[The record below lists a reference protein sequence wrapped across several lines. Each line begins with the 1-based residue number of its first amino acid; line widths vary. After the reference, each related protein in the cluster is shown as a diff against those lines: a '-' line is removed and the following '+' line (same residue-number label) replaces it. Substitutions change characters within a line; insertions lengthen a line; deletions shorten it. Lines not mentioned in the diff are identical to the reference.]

1 MAAEMDMT
9 GESGENDALLGA
21 DRSGSADH
29 STADNEAADG
39 ARRRKGVPQGRK
51 VAEAILEVCNKH
63 TGHFLS
69 GLLLWFVICV
79 FCSKD
84 TSEFF
89 SLCSSWQNQS
99 TLQRCQAS
107 DQGQKRAVQSGCE
120 WRSITKS
127 ATLTSRRPLYRIKW
141 KLYSGWLLATPRS

>member
-51 VAEAILEVCNKH
+51 VAEAILEVCNRH
-63 TGHFLS
+63 TGHVLS
-69 GLLLWFVICV
+69 GLLLWCVICV

-84 TSEFF
+84 TSEFCF
-89 SLCSSWQNQS
+89 VPCAAHGRIRAHYKGARHPTRDKRGQC
-99 TLQRCQAS
+99 RVGAS
-107 DQGQKRAVQSGCE
+107 GEV
-120 WRSITKS
+120 
-127 ATLTSRRPLYRIKW
+127 SRRALP
-141 KLYSGWLLATPRS
+141 